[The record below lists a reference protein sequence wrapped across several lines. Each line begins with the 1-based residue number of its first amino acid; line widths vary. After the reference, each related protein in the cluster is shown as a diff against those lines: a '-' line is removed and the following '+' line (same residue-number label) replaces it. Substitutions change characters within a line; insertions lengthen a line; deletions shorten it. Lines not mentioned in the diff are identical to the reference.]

1 MLDIDRIAAIRSAC
15 DRFLLE
21 MARLDLRWDVVAP
34 MGAIQSRRRDLQ
46 RWLDAFF
53 DELPRGVIDDHDKM
67 LAHDVYLRLIAFA
80 QMLMRAEVRGW
91 ADSRDIRVAM
101 ARLEAVFDTFTPII
115 GRADVALR
123 RVVLDGVPIEHALP
137 WAHEVAGHEM

>member
-1 MLDIDRIAAIRSAC
+1 MLDVDKIVAIRSAC

-53 DELPRGVIDDHDKM
+53 DELPRGVLDDHDQM

-80 QMLMRAEVRGW
+80 QMLIRAEVRGW
-91 ADSRDIRVAM
+91 ADAREIRVAM
-101 ARLEAVFDTFTPII
+101 ARLDALLDAFTPIV
-115 GRADVALR
+115 GREDVAVR
-123 RVVLDGVPIEHALP
+123 HVAVDGVPVENALA
-137 WAHEVAGHEM
+137 WIASARHEM